1 MTIREEEDR
10 QAPAW
15 LERLGRSAWHLL
27 GVIAAVTVVVVA
39 AGYLWAVVGPLV
51 VSVFLAI
58 VLFPVVRWLGDR
70 GVPRPVAALL
80 AIILL
85 VAVVVLS
92 VVVVVVGI
100 VDQSDR
106 LGDSLNQ
113 AQVEIEALV
122 ERWHLG
128 PYVERLRGQVS
139 ESSSLIGPGVASGVA
154 SAFGSFA
161 TFVSGVVLGGVLLY
175 YFLKDGDVLVD
186 RLAARGEPGRR
197 QGLERLMTSAGD
209 NVRSYFKGRTIL
221 AFVQGIAVALA
232 LWILGV
238 PLPFA
243 VGTVNLIGAY
253 IPYLGAF
260 VGGLFAVVMGL
271 AGGGVGL
278 AVAALIVVLF
288 VNLVLENL
296 LEPRLVG
303 SSLSLH
309 PVAVLLA
316 TVAGGLTVGMVGL
329 ILAAPLTAVAKQT
342 LEDLQRGGY
351 FHGGSAAPSLV
362 DPVGPDEGNGAE
374 APTDEPPNEDA
385 EPPTSDS
392 AAPPDMG

>member
-1 MTIREEEDR
+1 MSSPHEEER

-27 GVIAAVTVVVVA
+27 GVIAAVTVVVLVA
-39 AGYLWAVVGPLV
+39 GFLWAIVAPLI

-58 VLFPVVRWLGDR
+58 VLFPVVRWLSGR

-80 AIILL
+80 AIVLL
-85 VAVVVLS
+85 VAVLAIT

-122 ERWHLG
+122 ERWHLD

-161 TFVSGVVLGGVLLY
+161 TFVSGLVLGGVLLY

-186 RLAARGEPGRR
+186 RLAARGQPGRR
-197 QGLERLMTSAGD
+197 EGLERLMTSAGES
-209 NVRSYFKGRTIL
+209 VRSYFKGRTIL

-232 LWILGV
+232 LWVLGV

-260 VGGLFAVVMGL
+260 IGGLFAVVMGL
-271 AGGGVGL
+271 SGGGVGL
-278 AVAALIVVLF
+278 AVAALLVVLF

-316 TVAGGLTVGMVGL
+316 TVAGGLTIGMLGL

-342 LEDLQRGGY
+342 FEDLQRVGY
-351 FHGGSAAPSLV
+351 FHGRPPGPSLA
-362 DPVGPDEGNGAE
+362 DPVLPDEVDDSE
-374 APTDEPPNEDA
+374 EPIDAPAVGDGTASEP
-385 EPPTSDS
+385 
-392 AAPPDMG
+392 AARPDVG